1 MDNVILWIKS
11 NKDVVDAYKRTKVDC
26 NYHNKSDNDFL
37 MFLLEAATNVLSIV
51 HQFSPQITKT
61 EEPSEPESGTAETIV
76 TKDDEINLEKLDK
89 QLRIN
94 IVCPDLEN
102 SAPAKQQNLADP
114 ETSLTDSTS
123 ALKDISDHVNELES
137 VLESLNKSCPS
148 PLANA
153 TIFRPLSSRTF
164 LETLKTPVSSP
175 KLTESGNFL
184 SSQHETPPKFTKPV
198 EPTFIKPS
206 ESSFTKFKSTAM
218 QLPLMNKRAMNNS
231 VRPNA
236 SVRSSPNVTI
246 SAESLLNL
254 AKDKELR
261 ENNKA
266 PTIIKPIPM
275 MLKSPDKERT
285 PSPVAEAD
293 PQIDV
298 VNPDQEMTEKC
309 PTPEPDTNPVQ
320 KQEPGSPP
328 EQQLGGVKRKADCL
342 DSSCPVDNNNGT
354 REETPPPRDMPR
366 EPDQRSM
373 SPPDQVEHTH
383 QQHHHPHMD
392 LSNLQL
398 PTDSELTQQLMS
410 VIQSTIAQTSSITC
424 NDCGLI
430 FANEVN
436 LHRHMLTHLDSENK
450 EQYNCPTCAFKT
462 PRRQTLAKHITTVH
476 SRDRSSGILYCDQC
490 EYKTPTKSHLRNH
503 MLAHSG
509 NRQYQCPHCT
519 YNSNFSN
526 ALTRHMTMHSREMF
540 ESKVNSSKS
549 S

>member
-1 MDNVILWIKS
+1 M
-11 NKDVVDAYKRTKVDC
+11 
-26 NYHNKSDNDFL
+26 
-37 MFLLEAATNVLSIV
+37 
-51 HQFSPQITKT
+51 
-61 EEPSEPESGTAETIV
+61 
-76 TKDDEINLEKLDK
+76 
-89 QLRIN
+89 
-94 IVCPDLEN
+94 EN
-102 SAPAKQQNLADP
+102 SAPAKQQNLPDQ
-114 ETSLTDSTS
+114 ETGLTDSTS

-148 PLANA
+148 PLSTAA
-153 TIFRPLSSRTF
+153 IFRPLSSRTF
-164 LETLKTPVSSP
+164 LETLKPQPISAP
-175 KLTESGNFL
+175 KLTESANFI
-184 SSQHETPPKFTKPV
+184 SSHETQPKYTKPA
-198 EPTFIKPS
+198 EPTFIKPP
-206 ESSFTKFKSTAM
+206 ESSFTKFKSSS
-218 QLPLMNKRAMNNS
+218 LPLINKRAMNNS
-231 VRPNA
+231 IRPNA

-254 AKDKELR
+254 AKDKERL
-261 ENNKA
+261 ENGKGQ
-266 PTIIKPIPM
+266 TIIKPIPM

-285 PSPVAEAD
+285 PSPVAEPD

-298 VNPDQEMTEKC
+298 VNPDQEPSDSCPSPEVDPGTGNIPHKQGSTSPGTEQNI
-309 PTPEPDTNPVQ
+309 P
-320 KQEPGSPP
+320 S
-328 EQQLGGVKRKADCL
+328 GGLKRKADCL
-342 DSSCPVDNNNGT
+342 ESEREEDNGT
-354 REETPPPRDMPR
+354 REESPPRDTIPKL
-366 EPDQRSM
+366 EQDSRSM
-373 SPPDQVEHTH
+373 SPTEQGGGGEQQQTQQSMLQQQQQQLPHH
-383 QQHHHPHMD
+383 QHPVD
-392 LSNLQL
+392 LSNL

-424 NDCGLI
+424 NECGLI

-450 EQYNCPTCAFKT
+450 EMYNCPTCAFKT

-503 MLAHSG
+503 MLAHTG

>member
-51 HQFSPQITKT
+51 HQFSPQITK
-61 EEPSEPESGTAETIV
+61 SEDQNETVESGGNSETIV

-102 SAPAKQQNLADP
+102 TAPAKQQNLADP
-114 ETSLTDSTS
+114 ETGLTDSTS

-148 PLANA
+148 PLTAA

-164 LETLKTPVSSP
+164 LESLKPPICAP
-175 KLTESGNFL
+175 KITEVSGNFV
-184 SSQHETPPKFTKPV
+184 SSYETPPKLSKPI
-198 EPTFIKPS
+198 EPNFVKPT
-206 ESSFTKFKSTAM
+206 ESSFTKFKSSS
-218 QLPLMNKRAMNNS
+218 LPLLNKRAMNNS
-231 VRPNA
+231 IRPNA

-254 AKDKELR
+254 AKDKER
-261 ENNKA
+261 ENSKNL
-266 PTIIKPIPM
+266 TIIKPIPM

-285 PSPVAEAD
+285 PSPVIEPD

-309 PTPEPDTNPVQ
+309 PTPEPDPVKPNQ
-320 KQEPGSPP
+320 RQGSISPS
-328 EQQLGGVKRKADCL
+328 ERNIQSGGIKRKAECL
-342 DSSCPVDNNNGT
+342 DNTGPEDNGKCEESPP
-354 REETPPPRDMPR
+354 REEPN
-366 EPDQRSM
+366 EQDQRSM
-373 SPPDQVEHTH
+373 SPADVGEQSPQHLH
-383 QQHHHPHMD
+383 QHPVD
-392 LSNLQL
+392 LANL
-398 PTDSELTQQLMS
+398 PSDSELTQQLMS